1 MIEVGKVLKPHGIKG
16 EIKLEPYTLDEKF
29 WKNAKTLAIGDKD
42 YEIEYCKFYKN
53 FVYIKPKDVSS
64 MDEAETFRGKTVYGN
79 KNNLNLSQ
87 DEYLVEDLEGCTLL
101 DEEGK
106 LIGFVDS
113 VEKYSST
120 SIINVLLGGAVHSFP
135 FLEKIIK
142 SIDIENKQIVV
153 FRNLLDEVLV

>member
-16 EIKLEPYTLDEKF
+16 EIKLEPFSIDLSF
-29 WKNAKTLAIGDKD
+29 WKSVKTLVIGEKT
-42 YEIEYCKFYKN
+42 YNIEYAKFYKN
-53 FVYIKPKDVSS
+53 FVFIKPLEISS
-64 MDEAETFRGKTVYGN
+64 MDEAELLRGQSVFGN
-79 KNNLNLSQ
+79 KCDLSLAQ

-135 FLEKIIK
+135 FLEKVIK